1 MTRQSIFVA
10 FGALLAIAQ
19 PRVVVAQ
26 QYSPLTL
33 GVGATDIAVA
43 REATLS
49 QRLAG
54 PVLGAQASFAF
65 RRLHLEGRYAEGT
78 LTPDAGGA
86 IATEDFVDARLLAL
100 VRIVPWLSVGVAQH
114 LRAFIAES
122 GTARW
127 SRVEAVTRVESEL
140 VNGIAHLRIDTW
152 YALNAQ
158 SNVQD
163 GGNGALGG
171 EVGLLL
177 RIPRAPISLHVSY
190 VADHA
195 TFANGGTES
204 LDGIRAALVLD
215 RILPARGPRDGTARA
230 TR

>member
-1 MTRQSIFVA
+1 MTRQSVCIA

-19 PRVVVAQ
+19 PRVAIAQ

-33 GVGATDIAVA
+33 GVDVTTIAVA

-54 PVLGAQASFAF
+54 PVLGAQASVAF
-65 RRLHLEGRYAEGT
+65 WRLHLEGRYAEGA
-78 LTPDAGGA
+78 LTPDGGGA
-86 IATEDFVDARLLAL
+86 ATEDFVDARLLAL
-100 VRIVPWLSVGVAQH
+100 VRIAPWLSVGVAPH

-127 SRVEAVTRVESEL
+127 SRVEAVTRIESEL

-152 YALNAQ
+152 YAVSAQ

-177 RIPRAPISLHVSY
+177 RIPRAPASLHVSY
-190 VADHA
+190 IADHA

-204 LDGIRAALVLD
+204 FDGIRAALVLD
-215 RILPARGPRDGTARA
+215 RILPARGARAGPARA